1 MTPGARFEGK
11 VALVTGGGSG
21 IGLAAVERF
30 VHEGARVAVGDIDK
44 ARLDR
49 VQEQFGDAV
58 AVVPCDVTA
67 EEQVETLARAA
78 VDAFGRLD
86 VAFTN
91 AGIGTSGLIVESDVD
106 DWKRTVDVCLVGPM
120 LTIKHSAP
128 LMTDG
133 GAIVV
138 TASLNAVQPGRGMS
152 AYCAAKAGAAMLVQ
166 VAAME
171 LGPAG
176 IRVNAIA
183 PGLVRTGLTSG
194 MWRVPEIVD
203 EYVENAP
210 IGRSATADEIAN
222 LVAFLA
228 SDEAGFMTGGL
239 HLIDGG
245 AATKRYPDVLGRV
258 RGASGGQ

>member
-1 MTPGARFEGK
+1 MRFEGR

-21 IGLAAVERF
+21 IGLASVERF
-30 VHEGARVAVGDIDK
+30 VAEGARVVVGDVDPASL
-44 ARLDR
+44 ARVD
-49 VQEQFGDAV
+49 ETFGDAV
-58 AVVPCDVTA
+58 CTVECDVTD
-67 EEQVETLARAA
+67 EAA
-78 VDAFGRLD
+78 VAALAATATDAFGRLD
-86 VAFTN
+86 VAFAN
-91 AGIGTSGLIVESDVD
+91 AGIGMSGLIVDSDVD

-120 LTIKHSAP
+120 LTIKHAAP
-128 LMTDG
+128 RMTGG

-152 AYCAAKAGAAMLVQ
+152 AYCAAKAGVAMLVQ

-183 PGLVRTGLTSG
+183 PGLVRTGLTAG
-194 MWRVPEIVD
+194 MWLMPEIVE

-210 IGRSATADEIAN
+210 IGRSATSDEVAN

-245 AATKRYPDVLGRV
+245 AATMRYPDVLGRV
-258 RGASGGQ
+258 TRAGA

>member
-1 MTPGARFEGK
+1 MKFEGK
-11 VALVTGGGSG
+11 VAVVTGGGSG
-21 IGLAAVERF
+21 IGLATVERF
-30 VHEGARVAVGDIDK
+30 VTEGARVVVGDVDK
-44 ARLDR
+44 TRLDA
-49 VQEQFGDAV
+49 VQESLSDSVRG
-58 AVVPCDVTA
+58 VVCDVTV
-67 EEQVETLARAA
+67 EDQVEVLVRTA

-86 VAFTN
+86 VAFAN
-91 AGIGTSGLIVESDVD
+91 AGIGTSGLIVDSDVD
-106 DWKRTVDVCLVGPM
+106 EWKRTVDVCLVGPM
-120 LTIKHSAP
+120 LTIKHAAP
-128 LMTDG
+128 RMTEG

-171 LGPAG
+171 LGPSG

-183 PGLVRTGLTSG
+183 PGLVRTGLTAG
-194 MWRVPEIVD
+194 MWRMPEIVD

-210 IGRSATADEIAN
+210 IGRSATPDEIAN

-228 SDEAGFMTGGL
+228 SEEAGFMTGGL

-258 RGASGGQ
+258 RGAAGA

>member
-1 MTPGARFEGK
+1 MRFEGK
-11 VALVTGGGSG
+11 VAVVTGGGSG
-21 IGLAAVERF
+21 IGLATVERF
-30 VHEGARVAVGDIDK
+30 VQEGARVVVGDVDK
-44 ARLDR
+44 ARLDAA
-49 VQEQFGDAV
+49 QETFGDAV
-58 AVVPCDVTA
+58 RIVPCDVTDEVA
-67 EEQVETLARAA
+67 VETMAQTAI
-78 VDAFGRLD
+78 DAFGRLD
-86 VAFTN
+86 VAFAN
-91 AGIGTSGLIVESDVD
+91 AGIGTSGLIVDSDVD
-106 DWKRTVDVCLVGPM
+106 DWRRTVDVCLVGPM
-120 LTIKHSAP
+120 LTIKHCAP
-128 LMTDG
+128 RMTDG

-183 PGLVRTGLTSG
+183 PGLVRTGLTAG
-194 MWRVPEIVD
+194 MWLMPEIVD

-210 IGRSATADEIAN
+210 IGRSATPDEIAN

-258 RGASGGQ
+258 PGR

>member
-1 MTPGARFEGK
+1 MRFDGR

-30 VHEGARVAVGDIDK
+30 VREGARVVVGDIEP
-44 ARLDR
+44 ARLDA
-49 VQEQFGDAV
+49 VQASLGDAV
-58 AVVPCDVTA
+58 RVVTCDVTA
-67 EEQVETLARAA
+67 EAEVEVLAQTAI
-78 VDAFGRLD
+78 DAFGRLD
-86 VAFTN
+86 VAFAN
-91 AGIGTSGLIVESDVD
+91 AGIGTSGLIVDSDVD

-128 LMTDG
+128 RMTEG

-171 LGPAG
+171 LGPLG

-183 PGLVRTGLTSG
+183 PGLVRTGLTDG
-194 MWRVPEIVD
+194 MWLMPEIVA

-210 IGRSATADEIAN
+210 IGRSATPDEIAN

-228 SDEAGFMTGGL
+228 SDEAGFMTGAL
-239 HLIDGG
+239 HLVDGG

-258 RGASGGQ
+258 TGAGATS